1 MGPLKALL
9 RERGNRVISTASTPS
24 IPTAVENSRVS
35 ATESSSLPAAGP
47 ALANSVDDFLA
58 KRFLF
63 VTGKG
68 GVGKTTLVAALA
80 TRFAHAG
87 KRVLVAETSP
97 KEHISGLFGRSA
109 LPTQITELSPR
120 LFGVLLDADVALK
133 EYGAIV
139 LKSERLVS
147 ALFDNKLVHGFFHG
161 APGLKEW
168 AALGKAWYHSTEVMV
183 DGSPRFDVV
192 ILDAPATGHGLDML
206 RVPKTI
212 VELSPPGVLR
222 ADAEKAWT
230 QFKDPSQSGVVV
242 VSLPEEMPTN
252 ESVELC
258 QALCT
263 ELELPLLALVVN
275 QVVPSVF
282 SAPERAALV
291 GVPEP
296 KDADAAAQTLAAGI
310 RRAAREQVQA
320 ECVARLQTLGA
331 PLFQLPFLHGGA
343 NSAPA
348 VSKLADA
355 LSAAE

>member
-1 MGPLKALL
+1 L
-9 RERGNRVISTASTPS
+9 VTP
-24 IPTAVENSRVS
+24 
-35 ATESSSLPAAGP
+35 ESSSAAPAGP
-47 ALANSVDDFLA
+47 PAANSVDDDVLA
-58 KRFLF
+58 RRFLF

-68 GVGKTTLVAALA
+68 GVGKTSVVAALA
-80 TRFAHAG
+80 ERFARAG

-97 KEHISGLFGRSA
+97 KEHVSSLFGRAS

-168 AALGKAWYHSTEVMV
+168 AALGKAWYHSTERLA

-222 ADAEKAWT
+222 TDAERAWA
-230 QFKDPSQSGVVV
+230 QFRDPAQSGVVV
-242 VSLPEEMPTN
+242 VTLPEEMPTN

-258 QALCT
+258 AALRS
-263 ELELPLLALVVN
+263 ELGLPLLALVVN
-275 QVVPSVF
+275 QVVPPLF
-282 SAPERAALV
+282 AAAERDALADMD
-291 GVPEP
+291 EP
-296 KDADAAAQTLAAGI
+296 SEQDAASQALAAGI
-310 RRAAREQVQA
+310 RRAAREQVQSQSLERLA
-320 ECVARLQTLGA
+320 ELGA
-331 PLFQLPFLHGGA
+331 PLLQLPFLLEGA
-343 NSAPA
+343 ASLPA
-348 VSKLADA
+348 VSKLVAA
-355 LSAAE
+355 LASQA